1 MYSLSPSSIAVII
14 LVVPSISFVKTES
27 ILAFIASCDPASS
40 ALLTSAPAAT
50 VIARK
55 IKMPAE
61 FKIMLK
67 HVPSLPLVM
76 LNGHRPT
83 VIGSAMMAKPSLKEM
98 STR

>member
-40 ALLTSAPAAT
+40 ALLTSASPAAT

-83 VIGSAMMAKPSLKEM
+83 VIGSATMAKPKEM